1 MADDTLEDLVRRL
14 TALVIKIEERD
25 TYMIAMLDELREFT
39 REQREFNREQRE
51 FNREQREFNREQREF
66 NREQREFNREQVR
79 INARLET
86 LMTEVF
92 RERHNGR
99 DA

>member
-1 MADDTLEDLVRRL
+1 MDDNTLEELVRRL
-14 TALVIKIEERD
+14 TALVVKLDERD
-25 TYMIAMLDELREFT
+25 DHILALIE
-39 REQREFNREQRE
+39 EQREFNREQI
-51 FNREQREFNREQREF
+51 
-66 NREQREFNREQVR
+66 R

>member
-1 MADDTLEDLVRRL
+1 MADDALEDLVRRL
-14 TALVIKIEERD
+14 TALVVKLDERD
-25 TYMIAMLDELREFT
+25 DHILAMLE
-39 REQREFNREQRE
+39 EQREFNRQ
-51 FNREQREFNREQREF
+51 
-66 NREQREFNREQVR
+66 QVQ

-86 LMTEVF
+86 LVTEMF

>member
-1 MADDTLEDLVRRL
+1 MDDNALEELVRRL
-14 TALVIKIEERD
+14 TALVVKLDGRDDHILALIEE
-25 TYMIAMLDELREFT
+25 
-39 REQREFNREQRE
+39 QRA
-51 FNREQREFNREQREF
+51 
-66 NREQREFNREQVR
+66 FNREQVR
-79 INARLET
+79 INVRLET

>member
-1 MADDTLEDLVRRL
+1 MDDNTLEELVRRL
-14 TALVIKIEERD
+14 TALVVKLDERD
-25 TYMIAMLDELREFT
+25 DHILALIE
-39 REQREFNREQRE
+39 
-51 FNREQREFNREQREF
+51 
-66 NREQREFNREQVR
+66 EQREFNREQVR

>member
-1 MADDTLEDLVRRL
+1 MDDNALEELVRRL
-14 TALVIKIEERD
+14 TALVVKLDERD
-25 TYMIAMLDELREFT
+25 DHILVLIE
-39 REQREFNREQRE
+39 
-51 FNREQREFNREQREF
+51 
-66 NREQREFNREQVR
+66 EQREFNREQVR